1 MALETSV
8 RAFFQAGDTLELLR
22 RRASDTRPNVYMQ
35 IVDLKGDPLDL
46 TDVTTVAKLREL
58 NGRVA
63 VSSIECTPTTAAEGK
78 LYFAITAAN
87 MSAIGDSRVEV
98 ILTMT
103 KSTFTQEN
111 INRPILEIVT

>member
-1 MALETSV
+1 MALETSA

-22 RRASDTRPNVYMQ
+22 RRPTDTRPNVYMQ

-46 TDVTTVAKLREL
+46 TDFTTVAKLREL

-63 VSSIECTPTTAAEGK
+63 AEDIECTPDTAVEGK
-78 LYFAITAAN
+78 VYFAITAAN
-87 MSAIGDSRVEV
+87 MSKIGYSRVEV

-103 KSTFTQEN
+103 KSTFSQEN
-111 INRPILEIVT
+111 INRPILEIVR